1 MSGYFACLWPSSTH
15 FNLHLVFI
23 CLQMLLYFAEWS
35 GFYYYNICRAL
46 VIWLSLNESSQF
58 FFIGSQKH
66 LNWACSNVCASWP
79 SSHQNN
85 IDERG
90 RYLNYMYMKLNVYFM
105 SFTFKPSFVFFIFL
119 QSSWSYSGSSTPVT
133 REEFLLV
140 LAKLQ
145 GLHITASFYSDGQGF
160 YLTR

>member
-1 MSGYFACLWPSSTH
+1 
-15 FNLHLVFI
+15 
-23 CLQMLLYFAEWS
+23 
-35 GFYYYNICRAL
+35 
-46 VIWLSLNESSQF
+46 
-58 FFIGSQKH
+58 
-66 LNWACSNVCASWP
+66 
-79 SSHQNN
+79 
-85 IDERG
+85 
-90 RYLNYMYMKLNVYFM
+90 MKLSVYFM

-133 REEFLLV
+133 REKFLLV